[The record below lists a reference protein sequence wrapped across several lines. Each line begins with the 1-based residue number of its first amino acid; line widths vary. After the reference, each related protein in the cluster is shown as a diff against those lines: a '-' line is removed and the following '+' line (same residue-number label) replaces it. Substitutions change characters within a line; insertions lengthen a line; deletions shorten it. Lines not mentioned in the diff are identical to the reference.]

1 MIASVLELS
10 PTLSHKEVEVAHRY
24 LSATRNAVVR
34 AASNLSVAQAT
45 FAPAAGRWSIAD
57 VVDHLNALEDLF
69 VNRIVARLL
78 EAPPTVPAHDV
89 GTRDA
94 RVIGLERNPST
105 KLVEPGRESLAD
117 APPPTRPT
125 GRRTIDESMQ
135 RFLANRERTIRVL
148 QSVPNLRE
156 HVIDHRGFG
165 PLDGYQWLLFIAAH
179 TERHLRQIETLKND
193 ALFPTSSCEAVT

>member
-1 MIASVLELS
+1 MNVSVLELS
-10 PTLSHKEVEVAHRY
+10 QTLSHKEVEVAHRY

-34 AASNLSVAQAT
+34 TVTNLSGAQAT
-45 FAPAAGRWSIAD
+45 FAPAPGRWSIAD
-57 VVDHLNALEDLF
+57 VVDHLTTFEDLF

-78 EAPPTVPAHDV
+78 EAPRTIPADDT

-105 KLVEPGRESLAD
+105 RTVEPGRESLAD
-117 APPPTRPT
+117 APPSIRPT
-125 GRRTIDESMQ
+125 GRRPLDESVE

-156 HVIDHRGFG
+156 HVIDHRAFG
-165 PLDGYQWLLFIAAH
+165 PLDGYQWLLFVAAH
-179 TERHLRQIETLKND
+179 TERHLRQIEALRAD
-193 ALFPTSSCEAVT
+193 AQFPSG